1 MRMASFSNQAKT
13 EICSTIRKTADRR
26 AFLTGILLSARRR
39 TADAVT
45 LQTECAAF
53 AELLPQLLRTASPAP
68 DFDTAYRGRSGKQPL
83 WTFTIS
89 GAAQIA
95 ALYTALQIDGTDYE
109 KTLSRLSGG
118 AFAKALAG
126 CFVICGSVTDPE
138 RGYHLELVMPDAALG
153 TAIQTLLSAYQP
165 SIALK
170 ATVRKGDPVLY
181 LKQNEQICDA
191 LTFFGAQN
199 ASLVLA
205 EQQVYKSIRSQTNRR
220 TNCDLA
226 NIDKTIAAGAQQ
238 AADILRIQQTV
249 GLESLPDTL
258 QEIARVRL
266 AEPEAN
272 LRDLG
277 AMCKP
282 PLSRSGVHH
291 RLQRISEIAKKLDE
305 SPAKKDA

>member
-1 MRMASFSNQAKT
+1 MASFSNQAKT
-13 EICSTIRKTADRR
+13 EICGTIRKAADRR
-26 AFLTGILLSARRR
+26 AFLIGILLSARRKA
-39 TADAVT
+39 ADTVT
-45 LQTECAAF
+45 LQTECTAF
-53 AELLPQLLRTASPAP
+53 AELLPQLLRTVTPAP
-68 DFDTAYRGRSGKQPL
+68 DFDTEYRKRSGRQPL
-83 WTFTIS
+83 WTFTVS
-89 GAAQIA
+89 GAEQIA
-95 ALYTALQIDGTDYE
+95 ALHRALQIDCADSE
-109 KTLSRLSGG
+109 KTLSQLSGK
-118 AFAKALAG
+118 AFAMAMAG

-153 TAIQTLLSAYQP
+153 TAIQTLLPAYQP
-165 SIALK
+165 GIALK

-181 LKQNEQICDA
+181 LKQNEMICDA
-191 LTFFGAQN
+191 LTLFGAQN
-199 ASLVLA
+199 ASMALA

-249 GLESLPDTL
+249 GLESLPETL

-291 RLQRISEIAKKLDE
+291 RLQRIAAIAKKLEE
-305 SPAKKDA
+305 SPMKEE